1 MNPKVSILVPVYK
14 VSKFIEKCSESLFS
28 QTFKNIEFIFVND
41 ATPDDSVE
49 ILEKVITRYP
59 DRKKQVTIL
68 HHKANQGLAASR
80 NTALDAATGDYIA
93 VVDSDDY
100 IEPDMIEVL
109 YKKAIET
116 NADIVVS
123 DMIMEYPYKSETL
136 VDYLSESKDDHFGD
150 IIRNEE
156 SHTFLCNKLVRR
168 ELYLRRDCRVPY
180 GLDYYE
186 DRHVMTRLFYFAKKI
201 VKVNQAFYHYVHYNS
216 SAITKNKTRMHFEN
230 VVIFWNSF
238 DEFLLEH
245 NEFDKYKSI
254 LTLAKAQSKIRLML
268 DTDSMALRKEYADI
282 FAWEVE
288 QSISNFKFG
297 EKVMINVLKHK
308 HYHTAQLL
316 HDYWKWK
323 SNRISKHPHE

>member
-1 MNPKVSILVPVYK
+1 MNPKISILVPVFK
-14 VSKFIEKCSESLFS
+14 VSRFIEKCAESLFS
-28 QTFKNIEFIFVND
+28 QTFKDIEFIFVND
-41 ATPDDSVE
+41 NTPDESIE
-49 ILEKVITRYP
+49 ILEEVIKRYP
-59 DRKKQVTIL
+59 TRKNRITIID
-68 HHKANQGLAASR
+68 HKANQGLAASR

-93 VVDSDDY
+93 IVDSDDF
-100 IEPDMIEVL
+100 IEPEMIEVL
-109 YKKAIET
+109 YKKAIDT

-123 DMIMEYPYKSETL
+123 DMIMEYPNRTEIL
-136 VDYLSESKDDHFGD
+136 VDYLSENKDDHFGD
-150 IIRNEE
+150 IIRNIE

-238 DEFLLEH
+238 DEFLVEH
-245 NEFDKYKSI
+245 NEFEKYKSI
-254 LTLAKAQSKIRLML
+254 ISLAKAQSKLRLMI
-268 DTDSMALRKEYADI
+268 DTNSMTIRKEYADI

-288 QSISNFKFG
+288 QNIKSFTLG
-297 EKVMINVLKHK
+297 ERVLINLIKNKHF
-308 HYHTAQLL
+308 HTVQML

-323 SNRISKHPHE
+323 NKSIKHLHE